1 MPDELS
7 TTLLPALGIAAF
19 GRGSDGSFA
28 SISPVPKWFGRLVA
42 DVTFPFLGHILVDAN
57 EFWNSG
63 TVGFQEFG
71 PCAEVDE
78 AGREYHYKVMAVSAP
93 EKQFLLFQL
102 DPGTDRMREI
112 LQKARDLALRADDS
126 SRARAVLALLQ
137 KEARATAD
145 EIRDLTA
152 QLRRGRRSVEEV
164 AVLEDITARC
174 DRLLACV
181 ANIAATPT
189 S

>member
-1 MPDELS
+1 MPDDLS
-7 TTLLPALGIAAF
+7 STLLPALGIAAF
-19 GRGSDGSFA
+19 GRGSDGSFN
-28 SISPVPKWFGRLVA
+28 SISPAPPWFGRLVA
-42 DVTFPFLGHILVDAN
+42 DATFPFLGHILEDAN

-63 TVGFQEFG
+63 ASGFREFG
-71 PCAEVDE
+71 PCVEVDE
-78 AGREYHYKVMAVSAP
+78 AGREYHYKVIAVSAP

-102 DPGTDRMREI
+102 DPGTDRMREV

-137 KEARATAD
+137 NEAGATAD
-145 EIRDLTA
+145 EIRALTA
-152 QLRRGRRSVEEV
+152 QLRSGRPSAGEI
-164 AVLEDITARC
+164 AILEDITARC
-174 DRLLACV
+174 DRLRACV